1 MLAVTALGGAVLV
14 VLGGGKT
21 GNASIQ
27 GDLWA
32 VSNCITWA
40 IYFLMVKRQRDLGAK
55 LWGFLAPVMFWT
67 TIFAFIGPLFLDQ
80 SLAVGSAFNWL
91 MVLSVGFLSMTAHAL
106 LTWAQR
112 NMEATYTSLL
122 MLGMPIISAISAYV
136 VFREK
141 LSALQFLGGFIVVT
155 SLALVTLVSSRL
167 NRSLARVPDPA

>member
-1 MLAVTALGGAVLV
+1 
-14 VLGGGKT
+14 
-21 GNASIQ
+21 
-27 GDLWA
+27 
-32 VSNCITWA
+32 
-40 IYFLMVKRQRDLGAK
+40 
-55 LWGFLAPVMFWT
+55 
-67 TIFAFIGPLFLDQ
+67 
-80 SLAVGSAFNWL
+80 

-167 NRSLARVPDPA
+167 NRSIASVPDPA